1 MIKDA
6 ATDKTTTIPGGKR
19 AKIRHQE
26 CLGMVGKFRIVASHN
41 ANLPVGSAPLEPPFR
56 LPAKYVVAL
65 KDVISMSNA
74 KRKRNRAVTVRMN
87 DCEYDRLQK
96 KVSESGL
103 SQQAY
108 IIGAVCN
115 AKITSSDE
123 VAVLKDLSRL
133 FADHERQVRGMATN
147 INQMAKV
154 ANSQGSVAGE
164 EELER
169 ISGQISDLRKES
181 EEIWQSIRSSITGL
195 QHMEQ

>member
-1 MIKDA
+1 
-6 ATDKTTTIPGGKR
+6 
-19 AKIRHQE
+19 
-26 CLGMVGKFRIVASHN
+26 MVGKFRIVASHN
-41 ANLPVGSAPLEPPFR
+41 ANLPVGFAPLEPPCR
-56 LPAKYVVAL
+56 PP

-87 DCEYDRLQK
+87 DREYDRLQK

-123 VAVLKDLSRL
+123 VAALKDVSRL

-154 ANSQGSVAGE
+154 ANSQGSVAAQ

-169 ISGQISDLRKES
+169 ISGQVSALRKES
-181 EEIWQSIRSSITGL
+181 EDLWQSIRSSITGL

>member
-1 MIKDA
+1 MA
-6 ATDKTTTIPGGKR
+6 
-19 AKIRHQE
+19 
-26 CLGMVGKFRIVASHN
+26 GKFRIVASHN
-41 ANLPVGSAPLEPPFR
+41 ANLPVGFAPLEPPCR
-56 LPAKYVVAL
+56 PP

-87 DCEYDRLQK
+87 DREYNRLQK
-96 KVSESGL
+96 KVAESGL

-123 VAVLKDLSRL
+123 VAVLKDVSRL

-154 ANSQGSVAGE
+154 ANSQGSVTGE

-195 QHMEQ
+195 QHMEP

>member
-1 MIKDA
+1 
-6 ATDKTTTIPGGKR
+6 
-19 AKIRHQE
+19 
-26 CLGMVGKFRIVASHN
+26 MVGKFRIVASHN
-41 ANLPVGSAPLEPPFR
+41 ANLPVGFAPLEPPCR
-56 LPAKYVVAL
+56 PP

-74 KRKRNRAVTVRMN
+74 KRKRNRAVTVRMS
-87 DCEYDRLQK
+87 DREYDRLQK

-103 SQQAY
+103 SQQSY

-123 VAVLKDLSRL
+123 VAVLKDVSRL

-164 EELER
+164 EELKR
-169 ISGQISDLRKES
+169 LSGQIRDLRRES
-181 EEIWQSIRSSITGL
+181 EDIWQSIRSSITGL
-195 QHMEQ
+195 QHMEP

>member
-1 MIKDA
+1 
-6 ATDKTTTIPGGKR
+6 
-19 AKIRHQE
+19 
-26 CLGMVGKFRIVASHN
+26 MVGKFRIVASHN
-41 ANLPVGSAPLEPPFR
+41 ANLPVGFAPLEPPCR
-56 LPAKYVVAL
+56 PP

-74 KRKRNRAVTVRMN
+74 NRKRNRAVTVRMN
-87 DCEYDRLQK
+87 DREYNRLQK

-123 VAVLKDLSRL
+123 VAVLKDVSRL

-169 ISGQISDLRKES
+169 LSDQIRDLRRES
-181 EEIWQSIRSSITGL
+181 EDVWQSIRSSITGL
-195 QHMEQ
+195 QHTER

>member
-1 MIKDA
+1 
-6 ATDKTTTIPGGKR
+6 
-19 AKIRHQE
+19 
-26 CLGMVGKFRIVASHN
+26 MVGKFRIVASHN
-41 ANLPVGSAPLEPPFR
+41 ANLPVGFAPLEPPCR
-56 LPAKYVVAL
+56 PP
-65 KDVISMSNA
+65 KDVISMRNA
-74 KRKRNRAVTVRMN
+74 KRKRNRAVTVRMS
-87 DCEYDRLQK
+87 DREYDRLQK

-123 VAVLKDLSRL
+123 VTVLKDVSRL

-164 EELER
+164 EELKGL
-169 ISGQISDLRKES
+169 SDQIRDLRKES
-181 EEIWQSIRSSITGL
+181 EDIWQSIRSSITGL
-195 QHMEQ
+195 QHMEL

>member
-1 MIKDA
+1 
-6 ATDKTTTIPGGKR
+6 
-19 AKIRHQE
+19 
-26 CLGMVGKFRIVASHN
+26 MVGKFRIVASHN
-41 ANLPVGSAPLEPPFR
+41 ANLPVGFAPLEPPCR
-56 LPAKYVVAL
+56 PP
-65 KDVISMSNA
+65 KDVISMSNV

-87 DCEYDRLQK
+87 DREYNRLQK
-96 KVSESGL
+96 KVAESGL

-123 VAVLKDLSRL
+123 VAVLKDVSRL

-154 ANSQGSVAGE
+154 ANSQGSVTGE

-195 QHMEQ
+195 QHMEP

>member
-1 MIKDA
+1 
-6 ATDKTTTIPGGKR
+6 
-19 AKIRHQE
+19 
-26 CLGMVGKFRIVASHN
+26 
-41 ANLPVGSAPLEPPFR
+41 
-56 LPAKYVVAL
+56 
-65 KDVISMSNA
+65 MSNA

-87 DCEYDRLQK
+87 DREYDRLQK

-123 VAVLKDLSRL
+123 VAALKDVSRL

-154 ANSQGSVAGE
+154 ANSQGSVAGQ

-169 ISGQISDLRKES
+169 LSGQISALRKES
-181 EEIWQSIRSSITGL
+181 EDLWQSIRSSITGL